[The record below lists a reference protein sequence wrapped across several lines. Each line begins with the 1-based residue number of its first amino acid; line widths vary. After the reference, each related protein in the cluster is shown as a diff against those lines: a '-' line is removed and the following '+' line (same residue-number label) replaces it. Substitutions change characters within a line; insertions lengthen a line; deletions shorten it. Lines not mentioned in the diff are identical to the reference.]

1 MIDPSLLLMLE
12 NAVAEE
18 GSQAAVAK
26 KIHYSAAAVSQALS
40 GKYAG
45 DLASLLAKVEEVYGS
60 RLVSCPVLGEIA
72 ITRCA
77 IQRRTP
83 FSASNPVRVRLFK
96 ACRACANNR

>member
-1 MIDPSLLLMLE
+1 MTNPDLLTMLAT
-12 NAVAEE
+12 AVVAE
-18 GSQAAVAK
+18 GSQSAVARR
-26 KIHYSAAAVSQALS
+26 INYSPAAVSQALS

-45 DLASLLAKVEEVYGS
+45 DLATLLAKVEEIYGS
-60 RLVSCPVLGEIA
+60 RLVACPILGEIA

-77 IQRRTP
+77 VQRQTP